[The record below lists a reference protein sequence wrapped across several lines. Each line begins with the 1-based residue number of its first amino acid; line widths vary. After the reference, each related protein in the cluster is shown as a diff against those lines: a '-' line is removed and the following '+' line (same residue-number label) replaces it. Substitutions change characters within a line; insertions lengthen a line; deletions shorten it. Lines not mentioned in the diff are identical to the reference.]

1 MKSTEKTISLNSV
14 KIRPGNFV
22 AITSLSLVDALYTI
36 KELSGDE
43 ATKQNIQA
51 VIDLVHSLRPTV

>member
-36 KELSGDE
+36 KELSVDE